1 MIKSPIPH
9 NEAKRLNELLEYNLL
24 DTPAEKEFDD
34 IVKLASTICEAPI
47 SLISLI
53 DATRSWGKAVIGLE
67 SGTGPRDTSFC
78 GHVILK
84 NEFFEIPD
92 TLKDERFFDN
102 PFVLNA
108 PNVRFYAG
116 YPLTTAS
123 GSMLGSLC
131 VIDTVPRELNE
142 FQKFAL
148 QVLSEN
154 VIKIAELRIRNRQ
167 LKHIS
172 ETQKKM
178 TSILAHDVRSPLV
191 SLRSII
197 EYKHSGLISEDESED
212 LMETA
217 LEQLNNTV
225 EMVDDVVNWGES
237 QLKQFEMNK
246 ETVAIKDVVNNI
258 FGYEAL
264 KARLKNN
271 DMVNQVNGT
280 SVVTDKHALTFII
293 RNLVSNANK
302 FTENGTILVSAI
314 KKNDSVYIN
323 IKDTGTGMDTETAS
337 KLFTNLGTSKNGT
350 RSEKGN
356 GLGLLLINEYIH
368 KLNGNISVETEAGK
382 GSCFT
387 IRLSE
392 H

>member
-53 DATRSWGKAVIGLE
+53 DATRSWGKAAIGLE

-172 ETQKKM
+172 EPQKKM
-178 TSILAHDVRSPLV
+178 TPSWRTMYAVRWCPCVLLLNISILD
-191 SLRSII
+191 
-197 EYKHSGLISEDESED
+197 
-212 LMETA
+212 
-217 LEQLNNTV
+217 
-225 EMVDDVVNWGES
+225 
-237 QLKQFEMNK
+237 
-246 ETVAIKDVVNNI
+246 
-258 FGYEAL
+258 
-264 KARLKNN
+264 
-271 DMVNQVNGT
+271 
-280 SVVTDKHALTFII
+280 
-293 RNLVSNANK
+293 
-302 FTENGTILVSAI
+302 
-314 KKNDSVYIN
+314 
-323 IKDTGTGMDTETAS
+323 
-337 KLFTNLGTSKNGT
+337 
-350 RSEKGN
+350 
-356 GLGLLLINEYIH
+356 
-368 KLNGNISVETEAGK
+368 
-382 GSCFT
+382 
-387 IRLSE
+387 
-392 H
+392 